1 MKPYFTPRD
10 AAGNLLFDVLPDCDR
25 VDVRVLAANT
35 AEDID
40 VPTGAKIC
48 RLDADGV
55 FYFNTQG
62 DAAVPSAD
70 VTDGSGS
77 RFVGSGSPFVMIS
90 VDGVDDIS
98 VIAGAARKITASFW
112 GA

>member
-1 MKPYFTPRD
+1 MLPYFTPRD
-10 AAGNLLFDVLPDCDR
+10 AAGNLLPDVMPDCDR

-90 VDGVDDIS
+90 VDGVADVS
-98 VIAGAARKITASFW
+98 VIAGAARKITACFW
-112 GA
+112 S